1 VTKRLNEIDALIIT
15 SGDEIIVYCG
25 GIEIERHTA
34 YNEKDA
40 KSMIY
45 NIEKELLA
53 CCQAGI

>member
-1 VTKRLNEIDALIIT
+1 MTKKLNEINTLIVA
-15 SGDEIIVYCG
+15 SGNEIIVYCG
-25 GIEIERHTA
+25 GVEIERHTA

-40 KSMIY
+40 KSMIS